1 MVWLIQKVMHKFPSS
16 HISCQ
21 FSHSIIEGNKI
32 LHKNESY
39 AFFFL
44 NISIQLSNF
53 PQMYF
58 MTNFPLLKKS
68 EKKWFYILHF
78 LKYHPSAI
86 VSALDLSYVSARD
99 VKRHSLSG
107 KTIWQFYKKLS
118 IVITYSPTVTLLS
131 IYHRKMK
138 PYEYENLYI
147 MALAALFVISQTGNH
162 PDILQQVDVD
172 GLKKLWYNW
181 KLSNKNSKLLISNNL
196 DQCKSIMLTG
206 KKKHSQK
213 IIYCIII
220 PFVSHSWNGKS
231 ITMENRSNGNC
242 QSLGLGKDMT
252 EEG

>member
-118 IVITYSPTVTLLS
+118 IAITYSPTVTLLS

-206 KKKHSQK
+206 KKKPFSKNYILHYYSICITLLKWQK
-213 IIYCIII
+213 Y
-220 PFVSHSWNGKS
+220 NDG
-231 ITMENRSNGNC
+231 E
-242 QSLGLGKDMT
+242 
-252 EEG
+252 

>member
-181 KLSNKNSKLLISNNL
+181 KLSNKNSKLLISKQL
-196 DQCKSIMLTG
+196 RSMQEHYAHWKQKAIL
-206 KKKHSQK
+206 KKLYTALLFHLYHTLEMAK
-213 IIYCIII
+213 
-220 PFVSHSWNGKS
+220 V
-231 ITMENRSNGNC
+231 
-242 QSLGLGKDMT
+242 
-252 EEG
+252 